1 MKDSFCAAVA
11 RQTGEDPIGTAG
23 HYQTYVLIEC
33 PYPWAAKA
41 LESDLI
47 PDGLKQFISEV
58 QAQRSVRF
66 LLVNQGRSARQR
78 VGATTRVLIYDSLH
92 LLNRQQTSVDTERL
106 PKKTL
111 RKEALQQKEALQ
123 KEMLHKERGGSWF
136 GGYRGFEFQLDGLGQ
151 VADCLRAYWQGSH
164 LGQPITQFK
173 DVLVCTHGMRDRCC
187 ARFGQPFFRAAQKM
201 VKAESLSSVRIWR
214 VSHIGGHR
222 FAPTVIVL
230 PEGRYYARLT
240 VAALRSVLTRCGSTE
255 DLSHILQEMYR
266 GWGLLPQALQVLE
279 RQFIDQF
286 GWDWLRYRLSYCVL
300 EAGEEATLAV
310 LWMQSPA
317 GTLMTYRAEVRRSH
331 HPAHEINTACNVG
344 CPFIPVQYSIAELT
358 LVNHYQPA
366 KVATAVNR

>member
-41 LESDLI
+41 FESSLI
-47 PDGLKQFISEV
+47 PDGLRQFISEA

-66 LLVNQGRSARQR
+66 LLVHQGRSARQR

-92 LLNRQQTSVDTERL
+92 LLNQQQISVDIERL
-106 PKKTL
+106 PKET
-111 RKEALQQKEALQ
+111 LQ
-123 KEMLHKERGGSWF
+123 KEMLKKESGGSWF
-136 GGYRGFEFQLDGLGQ
+136 GGYRGFEFRLEGLDQ

-173 DVLVCTHGMRDRCC
+173 DVLVCTHGMRDQCC

-240 VAALRSVLTRCGSTE
+240 VGALRSVLTRCGSTE
-255 DLSHILQEMYR
+255 DLSNILQEMYR
-266 GWGLLPQALQVLE
+266 GWGLLPRALQVLE
-279 RQFIDQF
+279 RQFIAQL

-300 EAGEEATLAV
+300 EEGNETTLAV

-317 GTLMTYRAEVRRSH
+317 GTLMTYRAEVRRQR
-331 HPAHEINTACNVG
+331 HPAHEINTACNAS
-344 CPFIPVQYSIAELT
+344 CPFIPVQYSIIELT
-358 LVNHYQPA
+358 LINHYQPA